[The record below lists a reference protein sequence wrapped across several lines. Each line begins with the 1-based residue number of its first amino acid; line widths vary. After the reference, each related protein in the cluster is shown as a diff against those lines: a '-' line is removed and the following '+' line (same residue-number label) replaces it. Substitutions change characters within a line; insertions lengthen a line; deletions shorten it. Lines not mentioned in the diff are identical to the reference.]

1 MCTLQSAC
9 TFRRNVGSLLFVPF
23 ILPQHDTI
31 VQLDARRDETR
42 RELHGSSTEFHRPS
56 SNLAAQPCSGS
67 GKNEGQM
74 YCVHMVVPSISNS
87 PTCTMAMT
95 KLHRFRL
102 NSPNLSPSA
111 HARGRLH
118 PSATALLNNTDSSS
132 EFSHKCGGGSQH
144 LFNPHLA
151 RSSYPGNF
159 LWYLEGSVKRNSAH
173 S

>member
-56 SNLAAQPCSGS
+56 STLAAQPCSGS

-74 YCVHMVVPSISNS
+74 YCVQMVVPSISNS
-87 PTCTMAMT
+87 PTCTMAMK

-111 HARGRLH
+111 TLTHSIPVRLRFETIPDRR
-118 PSATALLNNTDSSS
+118 PSFHTNVEEA
-132 EFSHKCGGGSQH
+132 
-144 LFNPHLA
+144 
-151 RSSYPGNF
+151 GNI
-159 LWYLEGSVKRNSAH
+159 
-173 S
+173 